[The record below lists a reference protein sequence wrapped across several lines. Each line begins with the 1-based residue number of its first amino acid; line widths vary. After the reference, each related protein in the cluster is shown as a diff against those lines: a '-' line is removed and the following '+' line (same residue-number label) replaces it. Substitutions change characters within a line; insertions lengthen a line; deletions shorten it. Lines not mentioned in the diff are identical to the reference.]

1 MAIHIKREYNTD
13 KKQVFCIGCKGIPA
27 QYGGFETFMENLTLH
42 KKSEKLR
49 YHVAAIS
56 NKDSRYEYNGAKC
69 YNVKVPEIGSAKAVI
84 YDAKALSRAIRYCR
98 ERPSIKEPVFFIMAC
113 RIGPF
118 IGYYKRKIKRLGGYL
133 YINPD
138 GHDWERRKWPAPVRK
153 YWKLSEHLMIKH
165 ADKVIC
171 DSREIEKYI
180 RQEYKRYNPNTT
192 YIAYGADL
200 EKSTYADSD
209 SRFTDWLLEHN
220 TSPKEYYLVVGRFVK
235 ENNFDTII
243 REFLKSKTKRKLII
257 ITTDNPKLLDEMNRQ
272 LHFLDDDRVQIAD
285 SIYDKQLLKKIREQA
300 YAYIHGHEV
309 GGTNPSLLEA
319 MASTDMNLVF
329 DVSYNRE
336 VTEDAAI
343 YWNKRENSMR
353 NVLDMVD
360 IFDET
365 QIAEYGEKS
374 KGRIRE
380 YYSWNR
386 IAYKYEYLFEN
397 DSFCKWFESGGKKN
411 NC

>member
-56 NKDSRYEYNGAKC
+56 NEDSRYEYNGAKC

-84 YDAKALSRAIRYCR
+84 YDAKALSRAIRYCW

-113 RIGPF
+113 RIGPV

-138 GHDWERRKWPAPVRK
+138 GHDWERRKWSAPVRK

-180 RQEYKRYNPNTT
+180 KQEYKKYNPDTR

-200 EKSTYADSD
+200 QKSIYADTD
-209 SRFTDWLLEHN
+209 AHFTDWLAEHN
-220 TSPKEYYLVVGRFVK
+220 TRSKEYYLVVGRFVK
-235 ENNFDTII
+235 ENNFDIII

-257 ITTDNPKLLDEMNRQ
+257 ITTENVQLLEEINR
-272 LHFLDDDRVQIAD
+272 HFKFLNSDRVQIAD
-285 SIYDKQLLKKIREQA
+285 SIYDKQLLKKIREEA

-319 MASTDMNLVF
+319 LASTDLNLIY
-329 DVSYNRE
+329 DIGYNRE
-336 VTEDAAI
+336 VAQKAAM
-343 YWNKRENSMR
+343 YWNKDKGSLARAISDAEAATGQSIYEYGSAAKKR
-353 NVLDMVD
+353 IIDD
-360 IFDET
+360 YTWES
-365 QIAEYGEKS
+365 IAE
-374 KGRIRE
+374 
-380 YYSWNR
+380 
-386 IAYKYEYLFEN
+386 KYESLFI
-397 DSFCKWFESGGKKN
+397 SGK
-411 NC
+411 

>member
-1 MAIHIKREYNTD
+1 MRWYLFGDDFRYMAIHIKREYNTD

-113 RIGPF
+113 RIGPV
-118 IGYYKRKIKRLGGYL
+118 IGYYKKKIKNLGGYL

-138 GHDWERRKWPAPVRK
+138 GHDWERRKWSAPVRK

-165 ADKVIC
+165 ADKIIC

-180 RQEYKRYNPNTT
+180 KQEYKRYNPNTT

-200 EKSTYADSD
+200 QKSIYADTD
-209 SRFTDWLLEHN
+209 AHFTDWLAEHN
-220 TSPKEYYLVVGRFVK
+220 TRSKEYYLVVGRFVK
-235 ENNFDTII
+235 ENNFDIII

-257 ITTDNPKLLDEMNRQ
+257 ITTENEQLLEEMNRRFK
-272 LHFLDDDRVQIAD
+272 FLKSDRVQIAD
-285 SIYDKQLLKKIREQA
+285 SIYDKQLLKKIREEA

-319 MASTDMNLVF
+319 LASTDLNLIY
-329 DVSYNRE
+329 DIGYNRE
-336 VTEDAAI
+336 VAQKAAM
-343 YWNKRENSMR
+343 YWNKDKESLARAISDAEAATSQSICEYGNAAKKRIIDDYTWES
-353 NVLDMVD
+353 
-360 IFDET
+360 
-365 QIAEYGEKS
+365 IAE
-374 KGRIRE
+374 
-380 YYSWNR
+380 
-386 IAYKYEYLFEN
+386 KYESLFI
-397 DSFCKWFESGGKKN
+397 SGK
-411 NC
+411 